1 MVYDKIKQ
9 DFWFIFFT
17 VSASNLGSRLF
28 LNPDININTLI
39 GDTAGILITTLI
51 AMGLILYLFKGFS
64 RNGWGFD
71 F

>member
-28 LNPDININTLI
+28 LNPDIDINTLI
-39 GDTAGILITTLI
+39 SDTFGILITTLM
-51 AMGLILYLFKGFS
+51 AMGLILYLFKGFGG
-64 RNGWGFD
+64 NGWGLD